1 MCKLCTFDLRR
12 LLLILR
18 RHLHLGHHL
27 RRVLR
32 NLDVLQEIRALDQ
45 GLEVHLALHLLHSV
59 TAKTILFHHE
69 ARLVQIKQGLYRG
82 LDLLGLL

>member
-18 RHLHLGHHL
+18 RHLRLGHHL
-27 RRVLR
+27 RRVPR

-45 GLEVHLALHLLHSV
+45 GL
-59 TAKTILFHHE
+59 
-69 ARLVQIKQGLYRG
+69 
-82 LDLLGLL
+82 